1 MVYHSIKHFIVTV
14 LYHFNP

>member
-1 MVYHSIKHFIVTV
+1 MVYHSIKHYIVTV